1 MSSQPPATAPT
12 TRRVLAVTTVSIFLL
27 LAGCTSTS
35 ESEPVSTATATST
48 PSTSQSTA
56 TATSDVTVE
65 PTATASPADEGS
77 AVPVATRDF
86 LASEACRFWD
96 ITDDGRHDTATVD
109 GDLVRRELHSGEVTA
124 VAPAPEPCMVW
135 HGDEDLDRM
144 LVIDPT
150 SDPQRFRSGT
160 FDGTLDSEW
169 TLDDPAAPLSRGLV
183 ASGRILMAG
192 LDRPTA
198 FLMDDATGAI
208 IGDTIRATEVFS
220 AAANADG
227 SLFAVSVAGAAP
239 EVVVLDGQSGEVVAT
254 VTGNTPAT
262 ALVFDEQSGDL
273 LAGLRNGFVATIDVA
288 AGEIVAEVDPGTT
301 DQVFDLAVEDDGT
314 VVALT
319 INEVVRLDRSDGQIG
334 EPVMLRDGVRGRLL
348 DDGSG
353 WWLQT
358 SDDTLEIYDAPS

>member
-1 MSSQPPATAPT
+1 MSSHTPATAPT
-12 TRRVLAVTTVSIFLL
+12 SRRVRAITTVSIFLL

-35 ESEPVSTATATST
+35 ESEPVATATATST

-56 TATSDVTVE
+56 TATPDVTMA
-65 PTATASPADEGS
+65 PTASAADEAS

-86 LASEACRFWD
+86 LASETCRFWD
-96 ITDDGRHDTATVD
+96 ITDDGRYDTATVD
-109 GDLVRRELHSGEVTA
+109 GELVRRDLHSGEVTA
-124 VAPAPEPCMVW
+124 VAPAPAPCMVW
-135 HGDEDLDRM
+135 LGDEDLDRM

-150 SDPQRFRSGT
+150 SDPQQFQSGT
-160 FDGTLDSEW
+160 FDGTFDSEW
-169 TLDDPAAPLSRGLV
+169 TFDDPAAPLVRGLV
-183 ASGRILMAG
+183 PSGRILMAG
-192 LDRPTA
+192 LDRPTF
-198 FLMDDATGAI
+198 FLMDDATGEV
-208 IGDTIRATEVFS
+208 IGDTIRAADVFS

-227 SLFAVSVAGAAP
+227 SLFAVGVVSADSTP
-239 EVVVLDGQSGEVVAT
+239 EVVVLDGQSGDEVAT
-254 VTGNTPAT
+254 VEGNTPAT